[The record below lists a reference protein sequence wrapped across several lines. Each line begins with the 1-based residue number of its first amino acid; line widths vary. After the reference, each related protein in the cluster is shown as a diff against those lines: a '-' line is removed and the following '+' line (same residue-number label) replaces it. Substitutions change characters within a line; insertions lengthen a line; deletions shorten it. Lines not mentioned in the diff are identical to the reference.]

1 MRWKIRVKNYRCFA
15 DSNPL
20 TIDLSNPVTA
30 LVGPNNSGKTAALR
44 FFWEMGRMLS
54 QATGAI
60 MGRDDGSGPRA
71 IINNNMRALSDQYAV
86 FTELNDRPMEVDLW
100 QLTTEFPNEQFGNL
114 MTADVAP
121 IHLRVR
127 FDRTNLTA
135 EVFLIDEGRE
145 VVVHPGNFDMHSNT
159 TGYLYVH
166 KSQQRQYFLD
176 HSNNLYGLDQP
187 TFVPA
192 VRPFGNIQIHA
203 NHELILGQGVISQW
217 VQQKQSDHAGAR
229 KAAASLEAEIARIF
243 GYDQIEI
250 TANHANTDFILK
262 IDNGKSFLLSDM
274 GNGISHFVSLL
285 ANIPM
290 RGNPLILIDE
300 PEIGIHA
307 SLQVELMSLLS
318 KHARGPVIFAT
329 HSIGLARSVADEIIS
344 FTMKDGVSI
353 SSSFE
358 RSPSF
363 LETLGEM
370 SFSAWREIGCD
381 GVLFVEGP
389 SEIKVFSEWLKLF
402 GLHRKWAVLS
412 LGGSETIHAAGVDA
426 IKQVL
431 AIHPKVAVVV
441 DSELDGADSSLEK
454 KRAAFVDA
462 CKAAEIPCLATER
475 RATENYFTQRA
486 IEEAIS
492 PNARSL
498 EAFEKLA
505 DHGWG
510 KRDGLKISAK
520 MTMEELETTDIGRF
534 LKSISKLD

>member
-1 MRWKIRVKNYRCFA
+1 
-15 DSNPL
+15 
-20 TIDLSNPVTA
+20 
-30 LVGPNNSGKTAALR
+30 
-44 FFWEMGRMLS
+44 MGS
-54 QATGAI
+54 
-60 MGRDDGSGPRA
+60 DDGNGPRA
-71 IINNNMRALSDQYAV
+71 VIGSNIRALPDVFAV
-86 FTELNDRPMEVDLW
+86 LTELNDRPMEIDLW
-100 QLTTEFPNEQFGNL
+100 QLTTDFPREQFGSI
-114 MTADVAP
+114 MADDVSP
-121 IHLRVR
+121 LHIRVR
-127 FDRTNLTA
+127 FDRTTLTA
-135 EVFLIDEGRE
+135 DIFLIHDGNE
-145 VVVHPGNFDMHSNT
+145 VIVHAGEFDMHPNQF
-159 TGYLYVH
+159 GHLFVH
-166 KSQQRQYFLD
+166 KYQGYQYFLD
-176 HSNNLYGLDQP
+176 HSNSLYGLDQP

-203 NHELILGQGVISQW
+203 NHDLTLGQGLISQW
-217 VQQKQSDHAGAR
+217 VSQKQSDQAAAR

-243 GYDQIEI
+243 GYNQIEI
-250 TANHANTDFILK
+250 TANQANTDFILK
-262 IDNGKSFLLSDM
+262 IDNSKSFLLSDM

-307 SLQVELMSLLS
+307 SLQVELMNLLS
-318 KHARGPVIFAT
+318 KHASGPVLFAT

-353 SSSFE
+353 PTSFE

-389 SEIKVFSEWLKLF
+389 SEIKVFSEWLRLL
-402 GLHRKWAVLS
+402 GLHQKWAVLS

-431 AIHPKVAVVV
+431 AIHSKVAVVI
-441 DSELDGADSSLEK
+441 DSERDGADLVLEK
-454 KRAAFVDA
+454 KRVAFVEA
-462 CKAAEIPCLATER
+462 CNLASIPCLATER

-486 IEEAIS
+486 INAAIG
-492 PNARSL
+492 PKGKSL

-510 KRDGLKISAK
+510 KRDGLRISAK
-520 MTMEELETTDIGRF
+520 MTKEELETTDIGRF
-534 LKSISKLD
+534 LMAISKPR